1 MKKKF
6 LTLLSLSLLL
16 TISSFAQSNNFKSEN
31 KIVVKHM
38 EDRVYG
44 KLVEID
50 ITKNTVEYSYI
61 ELRDHS
67 GELLYTESIKGL
79 KYTKVF
85 SFDIPDEEIKKGVI
99 LTVYDKKRKT
109 PESIVI
115 TK

>member
-1 MKKKF
+1 MKKRF
-6 LTLLSLSLLL
+6 LTLLGLSLLL
-16 TISSFAQSNNFKSEN
+16 TVSSFAQTNNFKPEN
-31 KIVVKHM
+31 KIVIKHM

-50 ITKNTVEYSYI
+50 ITKDTNTYSYI

-67 GELLYTESIKGL
+67 GELLYTEPIRGL
-79 KYTKVF
+79 KYSKIF
-85 SFDIPDEEIKKGVI
+85 SLDIPDEEIRKGVV

-115 TK
+115 TE